1 MTAATYA
8 QVGRLEPRE
17 ALEDEGFE
25 RALHRHG
32 VPIERLDAVR
42 VTTSGR
48 RIGRARRGLA
58 VDLRRNAWLAERSY
72 ANDFTLE
79 RLLAAKDRSVSV
91 ILPAREVA
99 DTLAADPRRAASR
112 STA

>member
-8 QVGRLEPRE
+8 EVGRLEPRE

-25 RALHRHG
+25 RALRRHG
-32 VPIERLDAVR
+32 VPIERLSAVR

-48 RIGRARRGLA
+48 RFGRARRGLA

-72 ANDFTLE
+72 DNDVHA
-79 RLLAAKDRSVSV
+79 RPAAGGARTARS
-91 ILPAREVA
+91 P
-99 DTLAADPRRAASR
+99 
-112 STA
+112 